1 MAALWITQ
9 PLTRQARNLSCCFKL
24 VTGAKGQLTQLTQ
37 DSLPAT
43 RFFVAFRA
51 ISTCNVL
58 MQRRRKRFNRN
69 PAGVPQWANYDGNQK
84 CIDGGGFSVLFVADL
99 VCWPFTLPESSVF
112 LFGYPLPYLKDIMQ
126 EAHQKQ
132 NPYLLQVPV
141 KTDWFGKATRETT
154 KVGFHLRWA
163 CKSNLKG
170 HCHRFLRMSFAKGYV
185 WALNF

>member
-58 MQRRRKRFNRN
+58 MQRRRKRFNHN

-84 CIDGGGFSVLFVADL
+84 CIDGGEFLVLFVADL
-99 VCWPFTLPESSVF
+99 VLTLYLTWKQCFLVWIPFTLSERHYARSTPKTKSIPFAGPSEDRLIWEGYKRNYKGGIPPEVS
-112 LFGYPLPYLKDIMQ
+112 MQ
-126 EAHQKQ
+126 IKFKRTLSQI
-132 NPYLLQVPV
+132 P
-141 KTDWFGKATRETT
+141 
-154 KVGFHLRWA
+154 
-163 CKSNLKG
+163 
-170 HCHRFLRMSFAKGYV
+170 
-185 WALNF
+185 

>member
-58 MQRRRKRFNRN
+58 MQRRRKRFNHN

-84 CIDGGGFSVLFVADL
+84 CIDGGGFSVLFVTDL

-112 LFGYPLPYLKDIMQ
+112 LFRYPLPYLKDIMQ
-126 EAHQKQ
+126 EAHLNKTHTFSRSQWRQ
-132 NPYLLQVPV
+132 TDLGRLQE
-141 KTDWFGKATRETT
+141 KLQGWDSTWGEHA
-154 KVGFHLRWA
+154 
-163 CKSNLKG
+163 NQI
-170 HCHRFLRMSFAKGYV
+170 
-185 WALNF
+185 